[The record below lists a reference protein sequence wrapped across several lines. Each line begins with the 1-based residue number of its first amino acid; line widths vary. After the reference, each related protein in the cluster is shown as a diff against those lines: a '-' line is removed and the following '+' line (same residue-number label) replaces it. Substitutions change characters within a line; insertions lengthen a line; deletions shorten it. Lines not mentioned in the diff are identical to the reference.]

1 MPKKKHE
8 DIDHTKDV
16 EQSDQNETIEIEL
29 DNDDTEATEQV
40 DQTKHMKE
48 ADLIEQLQD
57 ECSKLKDQLL
67 RAQAEM
73 QNYRKRV
80 EREKND
86 IYRFANKKYLS
97 DFLNVVDTIDRAK
110 VMMIDTTDT
119 VTVSDGIELIQKQ
132 INEFLNR
139 QGVQSIEALDQ
150 PFDHNLHHAV
160 LSEDSDKGEG
170 IVLEELQKGYTLND
184 KILRPSMVKVS
195 K

>member
-1 MPKKKHE
+1 MPKNKHE
-8 DIDHTKDV
+8 TEDVTPEITEQDDV
-16 EQSDQNETIEIEL
+16 EQDVAADPVQEL
-29 DNDDTEATEQV
+29 S
-40 DQTKHMKE
+40 
-48 ADLIEQLQD
+48 D
-57 ECSKLKDQLL
+57 ECDKLKDQLL
-67 RAQAEM
+67 RAQAEL

-86 IYRFANKKYLS
+86 IYRFANEKYLA
-97 DFLNVVDTIDRAK
+97 DFLNVVDTIERAK

-132 INEFLNR
+132 IQEFLAR
-139 QGVQSIEALDQ
+139 QGVVPIEALDQ

-160 LSEDSDKGEG
+160 LSEESDKGEG

>member
-1 MPKKKHE
+1 VPKKKHE
-8 DIDHTKDV
+8 PDIEDTQV
-16 EQSDQNETIEIEL
+16 
-29 DNDDTEATEQV
+29 DDTETNEQTEDV
-40 DQTKHMKE
+40 
-48 ADLIEQLQD
+48 IEQPDPLKELTD
-57 ECSKLKDQLL
+57 ENDKLKDQLL
-67 RAQAEM
+67 RAQAEL

-86 IYRFANKKYLS
+86 IYRFANEKYLS

-110 VMMIDTTDT
+110 IMMIDTTDT

-132 INEFLNR
+132 INEFLDR
-139 QGVQSIEALDQ
+139 QGVKAITALDQ

-160 LSEDSDKGEG
+160 LSEESDKGEG

>member
-8 DIDHTKDV
+8 TEDVTPEITEQDEV
-16 EQSDQNETIEIEL
+16 EQVVEPDPVQEL
-29 DNDDTEATEQV
+29 S
-40 DQTKHMKE
+40 
-48 ADLIEQLQD
+48 D
-57 ECSKLKDQLL
+57 ECDKLKDQLL
-67 RAQAEM
+67 RAQAEL

-86 IYRFANKKYLS
+86 IYRFANEKYLA
-97 DFLNVVDTIDRAK
+97 DFLNVVDTIERAK

-119 VTVSDGIELIQKQ
+119 VTVSEGIELIQKQ
-132 INEFLNR
+132 IQEFLAR
-139 QGVQSIEALDQ
+139 QGVVPIEALDQ

-160 LSEDSDKGEG
+160 LSEESDKGEG

>member
-8 DIDHTKDV
+8 SDI
-16 EQSDQNETIEIEL
+16 EQKQV
-29 DNDDTEATEQV
+29 DDTETTPEV
-40 DQTKHMKE
+40 EEETKE
-48 ADLIEQLQD
+48 EPDRVQELTQEND
-57 ECSKLKDQLL
+57 KLKDQLL
-67 RAQAEM
+67 RAQADL

-86 IYRFANKKYLS
+86 IYRFANEKYLS

-132 INEFLNR
+132 INEFLER
-139 QGVQSIEALDQ
+139 QGVKAITALDQ

-160 LSEDSDKGEG
+160 LSEESDKGEG
-170 IVLEELQKGYTLND
+170 VVLEELQKGYTLND